1 MLKFDVLTLMP
12 EIFPGALSG
21 GVLGRAIADGYVGV
35 EIHNLRDY
43 THDRHRT
50 ADDTPFGGGD
60 GMVMKPEPIFA
71 ALEAL
76 GLAPGPGR
84 EARHRTLDEAA
95 GEEAAGDLAPEA
107 VIMLTPQGVRFDQDL
122 ARRLA
127 GCERLALICGRY
139 GGVDER
145 VVEGAVDLE
154 LSIGDYVL
162 SGGEFA
168 ALVVIDA
175 LTRLLPGVLG
185 CADSAQA
192 DSFTDWLLESPQ
204 YTRPREFMGRDV
216 PEVLLSG
223 DHGAIERWRRR
234 QGLKR
239 TFERRPDLLAK
250 ARLNDE
256 DRAYLEEL
264 AAEYEAAAETGPAE
278 ER

>member
-1 MLKFDVLTLMP
+1 MLRFDVITLMP
-12 EIFPGALSG
+12 EVFPDALAG
-21 GVLGRAIADGYVGV
+21 GVLGRAIAEGHVAV

-43 THDRHRT
+43 TLDRHRT

-71 ALEAL
+71 ALGAL
-76 GLAPGPGR
+76 GLPQASGR
-84 EARHRTLDEAA
+84 ASRHRPP
-95 GEEAAGDLAPEA
+95 EEAAGDLGRET
-107 VIMLTPQGVRFDQDL
+107 VIMLTPQGVRLDQDL

-127 GCERLALICGRY
+127 GCDRLALICGRY

-145 VVEGAVDLE
+145 VVESAVDLE

-185 CADSAQA
+185 CAESALA

-204 YTRPREFMGRDV
+204 YTRPREYEGRVV
-216 PEVLLSG
+216 PEILLSG

-239 TFERRPDLLAK
+239 TLERRPDLLAK
-250 ARLNDE
+250 ACLNAE

-264 AAEYEAAAETGPAE
+264 AAPGKANETEADE